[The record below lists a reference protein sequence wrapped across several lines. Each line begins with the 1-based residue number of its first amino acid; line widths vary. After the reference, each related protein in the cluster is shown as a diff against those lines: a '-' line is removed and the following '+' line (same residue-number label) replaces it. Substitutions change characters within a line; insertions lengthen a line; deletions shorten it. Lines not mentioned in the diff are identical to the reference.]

1 MKKLLLVFLLLLM
14 CGCSGEKTFDEIIK
28 ENNYIIVDVR
38 TKEEYSQG
46 HVVDAINIPYDE
58 LDSSLDKNKTI
69 IVYCQS
75 GKRSKVAYDLLV
87 NMGYDVYDLGSYNT
101 ITLEKT
107 S

>member
-1 MKKLLLVFLLLLM
+1 MFWNFNL
-14 CGCSGEKTFDEIIK
+14 EKTFDEIIK

-75 GKRSKVAYDLLV
+75 GKRSSQAGKLLIEG
-87 NMGYDVYDLGSYNT
+87 GYKNVYDLGAISNCD
-101 ITLEKT
+101 
-107 S
+107 